1 MGGLRPFECGL
12 CGATFTRQHS
22 LNYHLM
28 THANQTRFTC
38 PHCNRKFRHPTHFK
52 EHVKKHGEVVQ
63 FVCQFCN
70 ASLSTQSQYRKH
82 LKSRH
87 NKTIDI
93 MGNVIDSQADLK
105 DKEKARRKR
114 KKDEIDPLVEAND
127 TGATGAKKKRRRKV
141 KTEPGGGVEYSELGE
156 TVTIHGMAGTE
167 TGTVVYEETVPI
179 TESEMMYHQNS
190 ELMETQ
196 NGFEIID
203 NGMVAVSQ
211 QNNNERNA
219 NHLVF
224 PAVTTQATSP
234 APLLFQAPPPPVV
247 VSSQPSP
254 VIFVVPN
261 SGQIKTES
269 EIMRKPLVVNDQKR
283 PIVVS
288 SLQSNTEFGKFNQ
301 GVIAQINGQ
310 KVLLVPK
317 KMEGG
322 IQTAAANIVTQK
334 INPIVVK
341 GAAHPLT
348 PSVIKKLPQNSQKVI
363 AARITDTVAL
373 SNNLGCENQEN
384 DDNLNNRAQANGE
397 EKPTILEQAMHEVFP
412 SNVES
417 EEIVGIEK
425 EEEDMDTCKEGVDLY
440 NPLRSPLK
448 NRNKILQEVLGIDS

>member
-1 MGGLRPFECGL
+1 
-12 CGATFTRQHS
+12 
-22 LNYHLM
+22 
-28 THANQTRFTC
+28 
-38 PHCNRKFRHPTHFK
+38 
-52 EHVKKHGEVVQ
+52 
-63 FVCQFCN
+63 
-70 ASLSTQSQYRKH
+70 
-82 LKSRH
+82 
-87 NKTIDI
+87 

-114 KKDEIDPLVEAND
+114 KKDEIDSLVEANN
-127 TGATGAKKKRRRKV
+127 TGAAGAKKKRRRKV
-141 KTEPGGGVEYSELGE
+141 KTEPEGVEGVDQYNELGE

-219 NHLVF
+219 NNVVY
-224 PAVTTQATSP
+224 PAVATKTTSP
-234 APLLFQAPPPPVV
+234 APLLFQAPPPAPVV

-261 SGQIKTES
+261 SGQIKTEP

-317 KMEGG
+317 KLEGG
-322 IQTAAANIVTQK
+322 VQTAAANIVTQK
-334 INPIVVK
+334 ISPIVVK
-341 GAAHPLT
+341 GAHPLT

-373 SNNLGCENQEN
+373 SNSLGCENQEN
-384 DDNLNNRAQANGE
+384 DDNLNNRAQANSE

-425 EEEDMDTCKEGVDLY
+425 EEEDMETCKEGVDLY

>member
-1 MGGLRPFECGL
+1 
-12 CGATFTRQHS
+12 
-22 LNYHLM
+22 
-28 THANQTRFTC
+28 
-38 PHCNRKFRHPTHFK
+38 
-52 EHVKKHGEVVQ
+52 
-63 FVCQFCN
+63 
-70 ASLSTQSQYRKH
+70 
-82 LKSRH
+82 
-87 NKTIDI
+87 

-114 KKDEIDPLVEAND
+114 KKDEVDPLVEAAG
-127 TGATGAKKKRRRKV
+127 TEAAGAKKKRRRKV
-141 KTEPGGGVEYSELGE
+141 KTEPEVGNDQYSELGE

-203 NGMVAVSQ
+203 NGVVEVSQ
-211 QNNNERNA
+211 QNNNER
-219 NHLVF
+219 HETHV
-224 PAVTTQATSP
+224 SP
-234 APLLFQAPPPPVV
+234 APLLFQAPPPPATVV
-247 VSSQPSP
+247 VSSHQPNP

-261 SGQIKTES
+261 NGQTRP
-269 EIMRKPLVVNDQKR
+269 EIMRKPLVINDQKR

-288 SLQSNTEFGKFNQ
+288 SLQSNSEFGKFNQ

-317 KMEGG
+317 KVEGG
-322 IQTAAANIVTQK
+322 LQTAASNSVIQK
-334 INPIVVK
+334 IKPMVVK
-341 GAAHPLT
+341 GTSPLT
-348 PSVIKKLPQNSQKVI
+348 PSVIKKLPPNSQKVI

-384 DDNLNNRAQANGE
+384 DDNLNNRAAQSNGE
-397 EKPTILEQAMHEVFP
+397 EKQTILEQAMHEVFP

-417 EEIVGIEK
+417 EEVVGVEK
-425 EEEDMDTCKEGVDLY
+425 DEEEDMETCKDGVDLY

>member
-1 MGGLRPFECGL
+1 
-12 CGATFTRQHS
+12 
-22 LNYHLM
+22 
-28 THANQTRFTC
+28 
-38 PHCNRKFRHPTHFK
+38 
-52 EHVKKHGEVVQ
+52 
-63 FVCQFCN
+63 
-70 ASLSTQSQYRKH
+70 
-82 LKSRH
+82 
-87 NKTIDI
+87 

-114 KKDEIDPLVEAND
+114 KKDEIAPSVEAAGND
-127 TGATGAKKKRRRKV
+127 AAGAKKKRRRKV
-141 KTEPGGGVEYSELGE
+141 KTEPEVGHDQYNELGE

-203 NGMVAVSQ
+203 NGVVEVSQ
-211 QNNNERNA
+211 QNNNERHDTRLSA
-219 NHLVF
+219 
-224 PAVTTQATSP
+224 
-234 APLLFQAPPPPVV
+234 APLLFQAPPPATVV
-247 VSSQPSP
+247 VSSHQPNP

-261 SGQIKTES
+261 NGQTRQ
-269 EIMRKPLVVNDQKR
+269 EIMRKPLVINDQKR

-288 SLQSNTEFGKFNQ
+288 SLQPNSEFGKFNQ

-317 KMEGG
+317 KIEGL
-322 IQTAAANIVTQK
+322 QTVASNSVTQK
-334 INPIVVK
+334 IKPMVVK
-341 GAAHPLT
+341 GASPLT
-348 PSVIKKLPQNSQKVI
+348 PSVIKKLPPNSQKVI

-384 DDNLNNRAQANGE
+384 DDNLNNRAQSNGE
-397 EKPTILEQAMHEVFP
+397 EKQTILEQAMHEVFP

-417 EEIVGIEK
+417 EEIVGVEK
-425 EEEDMDTCKEGVDLY
+425 DDEEDMDTCKEGVDLY